1 LNKSQA
7 LNQSSNSH
15 IWEGLQLWFE
25 IIQIHLNP
33 SISAAQRIQNHFPI
47 HSSVSAQTVVAAH
60 LSFSLFLQQAFCPI
74 GHLAQLVQSCLVL
87 PPVYRIEQQHEQS
100 RMSNAAASGCCAM
113 RPQSPPH
120 QEIQPPQSLLS
131 FPSLNR
137 RTPLRFPSQKLTN

>member
-47 HSSVSAQTVVAAH
+47 HSSISAQTVMAAH
-60 LSFSLFLQQAFCPI
+60 LFFHYFHSKLFGPLD
-74 GHLAQLVQSCLVL
+74 L
-87 PPVYRIEQQHEQS
+87 
-100 RMSNAAASGCCAM
+100 
-113 RPQSPPH
+113 
-120 QEIQPPQSLLS
+120 IQ
-131 FPSLNR
+131 
-137 RTPLRFPSQKLTN
+137 T

>member
-47 HSSVSAQTVVAAH
+47 HSSISAQTVMAAH
-60 LSFSLFLQQAFCPI
+60 LFFSLFSQQAFWPI
-74 GHLAQLVQSCLVL
+74 GLDPNLNQS
-87 PPVYRIEQQHEQS
+87 
-100 RMSNAAASGCCAM
+100 SNS
-113 RPQSPPH
+113 H
-120 QEIQPPQSLLS
+120 IL
-131 FPSLNR
+131 
-137 RTPLRFPSQKLTN
+137 